1 MKMKFLS
8 LLLAGLLFGGTARAA
23 VQLIEFGDYGVN
35 VISAAIP
42 DNSAA
47 GLART
52 KVLTGYD
59 LYAPYVVTVSLK
71 IAGTGLGAYNGDF
84 YADLRHLSA
93 DGTVTRLAV
102 LLNRI
107 GRSADLPNG
116 YSDNG
121 LDIVLADSADEDI
134 HNYRFALSG
143 GHNNPITGA
152 LTGTWQADGRNVDPL
167 SAQDTSLRTTTLNS
181 LGTGSPNGTW
191 TLFVADAQAGGTG
204 QLTEWKVTMQ
214 GVPEPSSA
222 SLVILGLAAV
232 LARRR
237 RGGSGVAARR

>member
-1 MKMKFLS
+1 MKVKRFYLMALMLALALPGRASVS
-8 LLLAGLLFGGTARAA
+8 L
-23 VQLIEFGDYGVN
+23 VEFGEYGASA
-35 VISAAIP
+35 ISAAIP
-42 DNSAA
+42 DNN
-47 GLART
+47 
-52 KVLTGYD
+52 LTGMARSVVVSDYE
-59 LYAPYVVTVSLK
+59 LKAPYVVTVSMK
-71 IAGTGLGAYNGDF
+71 IVGTGTGAFNGDY
-84 YADLRHLSA
+84 YAYLKHVST
-93 DGTVTRLAV
+93 DGTMTQLAV
-102 LLNRI
+102 LLNRL
-107 GRSADLPNG
+107 GRSAEKPSG

-121 LDIVLADSADEDI
+121 INVTLADSADEDI
-134 HNYRFALSG
+134 HNYRFALGG

-152 LTGTWQADGRNVDPL
+152 LTGSWQADGRNVDPL
-167 SAQDTSLRTTTLNS
+167 AVLDTSLRTTTLNS

-237 RGGSGVAARR
+237 RCRI

>member
-1 MKMKFLS
+1 MKMRFLT
-8 LLLAGLLFGGTARAA
+8 LLLAGLMWTGTVRASI
-23 VQLIEFGDYGVN
+23 QLIEFGEFGATA
-35 VISAAIP
+35 ISAAIP
-42 DNSAA
+42 DNNAS

-59 LYAPYVVTVSLK
+59 LYAPYVVTVSMK
-71 IAGTGLGAYNGDF
+71 IVGTGAGAFNGDY
-84 YADLRHLSA
+84 YAYLKHVST
-93 DGTVTRLAV
+93 DGTMTQLAV
-102 LLNRI
+102 LLNRL
-107 GRSADLPNG
+107 GRSAELPSG

-121 LDIVLADSADEDI
+121 INVTLADSADDDI

-167 SAQDTSLRTTTLNS
+167 AAFDTSFRTTTLNS
-181 LGTGSPNGTW
+181 LGLGSPNGTW

-204 QLTEWKVTMQ
+204 QLTEWKVTME

-237 RGGSGVAARR
+237 RCRR